1 MFLPWEDKTKVQKSK
16 TIFHFFLALNGTT
29 KNAEN
34 FLFESIDFFPD
45 FNPTFHENL
54 FVDVLYGFRMLFHL
68 FPKFLFG
75 RVVVLVV
82 KVAIEGQSMR
92 PRYETKYLN
101 RFVCSTHIPLQFVVV
116 VASAAGIVSLTVSL
130 WKENGRKKKVV
141 SRDGIRLRVYFLNFG
156 FMLCT
161 VDGARQ
167 LQLATGNLF
176 C

>member
-1 MFLPWEDKTKVQKSK
+1 MKTCLWMS
-16 TIFHFFLALNGTT
+16 FMDSGCCF
-29 KNAEN
+29 
-34 FLFESIDFFPD
+34 
-45 FNPTFHENL
+45 TF
-54 FVDVLYGFRMLFHL
+54 

-167 LQLATGNLF
+167 LQLATGNWVPVNRGRGPWTVD
-176 C
+176 